1 MCSGIL
7 FKVNNKNTLI
17 IRCMCLKVNKK
28 TENYRWNF
36 IRDRLNDLERLSFCS
51 LISIPL
57 KSSDKLWF
65 SRNTRAKINLLKVD
79 NRKTRKRCEMC

>member
-1 MCSGIL
+1 
-7 FKVNNKNTLI
+7 
-17 IRCMCLKVNKK
+17 MCLKVNKK

-36 IRDRLNDLERLSFCS
+36 IRDRLNDLERLS

-57 KSSDKLWF
+57 KSSDNLWF

-79 NRKTRKRCEMC
+79 NRETRKRCEMC